1 MDIILIVN
9 NKIKFSIIF
18 FLSFYFLVKS
28 IRRVSNETD
37 VLSNSKSTGNSEDDL
52 EDIDDDNDSND
63 HCLTNNQQHSKK
75 KHRRNR
81 TTFTTFQL
89 HELERAFEKS
99 RKSF

>member
-1 MDIILIVN
+1 M
-9 NKIKFSIIF
+9 FC
-18 FLSFYFLVKS
+18 FLLSLVVKS

-37 VLSNSKSTGNSEDDL
+37 LLSNSKSTGNSEEDL
-52 EDIDDDNDSND
+52 GDLDDDNDSGE
-63 HCLTNNQQHSKK
+63 HCLTNNEHHSKK

-99 RKSF
+99 RKSSLS